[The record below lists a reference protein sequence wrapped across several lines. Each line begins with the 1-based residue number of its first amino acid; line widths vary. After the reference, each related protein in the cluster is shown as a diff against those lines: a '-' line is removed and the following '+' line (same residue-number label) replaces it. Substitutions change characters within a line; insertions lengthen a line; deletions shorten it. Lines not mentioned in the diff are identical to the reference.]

1 MNNYEKYEELS
12 NEKLCVMA
20 QNGDNLAKEYLIIK
34 NDKLIRYCV
43 NKFFKYESNEFCF
56 EELYNESC
64 IGMCAAIKNYNP
76 ATGNAFS
83 TFAVHHMMGRVKLA
97 LRSTADGKAFRVG
110 RDQKMQ
116 YSKVLDAQDKLRQS
130 LMREPTTEELAKEV
144 NLDIKYVEW
153 LIMINN
159 NHCSMQEVKFENKHS
174 EQDNI
179 LIIDSLENKD
189 NPDEEQVIMNIALKE
204 ALDELPER
212 DRKIIELRYL
222 KGLPQHMVADKLNTS
237 QCMISRH
244 EKKILAKLKKA
255 LGGVRYD
262 D

>member
-1 MNNYEKYEELS
+1 MNNFKGFTNEELVI
-12 NEKLCVMA
+12 LA
-20 QNGDNLAKEYLIIK
+20 QEGNKEAKKALIEN

-43 NKFFKYESNEFCF
+43 NKFFKYESIEFCF
-56 EELYNESC
+56 EELYNEAV

-130 LMREPTTEELAKEV
+130 LMREPNIEELAKEV

-204 ALDELPER
+204 ALDKLPER

-222 KGLPQHMVADKLNTS
+222 KGLPQHIVADKLNTS

-244 EKKILAKLKKA
+244 EKKILRKLREA

>member
-1 MNNYEKYEELS
+1 MNNYKGFTNEE
-12 NEKLCVMA
+12 LCVMS
-20 QNGDNLAKEYLIIK
+20 QNGDKEAKKALIEN
-34 NDKLIRYCV
+34 NDKLVRYCV

-56 EELYNESC
+56 EEFYNEAI
-64 IGMCAAIKNYNP
+64 IGMMAAIKNYNP

-153 LIMINN
+153 LIIINN
-159 NHCSMQEVKFENKHS
+159 QHCSMQEVKFENKHS

-204 ALDELPER
+204 ALDKLPER

-244 EKKILAKLKKA
+244 EKKILRKLREA
-255 LGGVRYD
+255 LGGARYD

>member
-1 MNNYEKYEELS
+1 MNSYKDFTNEE
-12 NEKLCVMA
+12 LCVMS
-20 QNGDNLAKEYLIIK
+20 QNGDKEAKKALIEN

-43 NKFFKYESNEFCF
+43 NKFYKYESIEFCF
-56 EELYNESC
+56 EELYNEGC
-64 IGMCAAIKNYNP
+64 IGFIAAINNFDPTK
-76 ATGNAFS
+76 GFAFS
-83 TFAVHHMMGRVKLA
+83 TFAVHHTMGRIKLA
-97 LRSTADGKAFRVG
+97 LRNNADGKSFRIG

-130 LMREPTTEELAKEV
+130 LMREPTIEELSKEV
-144 NLDIKYVEW
+144 NLDIKYIEW
-153 LIMINN
+153 LIIINN

-189 NPDEEQVIMNIALKE
+189 NPDEEQVVMNIALKE
-204 ALDELPER
+204 ALDKLPER

-244 EKKILAKLKKA
+244 EKKILRKLREA

>member
-1 MNNYEKYEELS
+1 MNNYKGFTNEELVI
-12 NEKLCVMA
+12 LA
-20 QNGDNLAKEYLIIK
+20 QEGNKEAKKALIEN

-43 NKFFKYESNEFCF
+43 NKFFKYESIEFCF
-56 EELYNESC
+56 EELYNEAV

-130 LMREPTTEELAKEV
+130 LMREPSIEELAKEV
-144 NLDIKYVEW
+144 DLDIKYVEW

-204 ALDELPER
+204 ALDKLPER

>member
-1 MNNYEKYEELS
+1 MNSYKGFTNEELVI
-12 NEKLCVMA
+12 LA
-20 QNGDNLAKEYLIIK
+20 QEGNKEAKKVLIEN

-43 NKFFKYESNEFCF
+43 NKFFKYESIEFCF
-56 EELYNESC
+56 EELYNEAV

-204 ALDELPER
+204 ALDKLPER

-222 KGLPQHMVADKLNTS
+222 KGLPQHIVADKLNTS

-244 EKKILAKLKKA
+244 EKKILRKLREA

>member
-1 MNNYEKYEELS
+1 MNSYKGYEELN
-12 NEKLCVMA
+12 NEKLCEMA
-20 QNGDNLAKEYLIIK
+20 QNGDYLAKEYLITK

-43 NKFFKYESNEFCF
+43 NRFFKYESNEFNF
-56 EELYNESC
+56 NELYNEGC
-64 IGMCAAIKNYNP
+64 IGFIAAINNFDSTK
-76 ATGNAFS
+76 GFAFS
-83 TFAVHHMMGRVKLA
+83 TFAVHHIMGRIKLA
-97 LRSTADGKAFRVG
+97 LRNNADGKSFRVG
-110 RDQKMQ
+110 REQKMQ
-116 YSKVLDAQDKLRQS
+116 YSKVLDAEDKLRQT
-130 LMREPTTEELAKEV
+130 LMREPTLEELAKEV
-144 NLDIKYVEW
+144 DLDIKYIEW

-189 NPDEEQVIMNIALKE
+189 NPDEERVIMNIALKE
-204 ALDELPER
+204 ALDKLPER

-222 KGLPQHMVADKLNTS
+222 EGLPQHIVADKLNTS

-255 LGGVRYD
+255 LGGFRYD

>member
-1 MNNYEKYEELS
+1 MNSYKGFTNEELVI
-12 NEKLCVMA
+12 LA
-20 QNGDNLAKEYLIIK
+20 QEGNKEAKKALIEN

-43 NKFFKYESNEFCF
+43 NKFFKYESIEFCF
-56 EELYNESC
+56 EELYNEAV

-130 LMREPTTEELAKEV
+130 LMREPSIEELAKEV
-144 NLDIKYVEW
+144 DLDIKYVEW

-204 ALDELPER
+204 ALDKLPER

-222 KGLPQHMVADKLNTS
+222 KGLPQHIVADKLNTS

-244 EKKILAKLKKA
+244 EKKILRKLREA

>member
-1 MNNYEKYEELS
+1 MNNNYKDWTNEELVI
-12 NEKLCVMA
+12 LA
-20 QNGDNLAKEYLIIK
+20 QSGNKEAKEALIK
-34 NDKLIRYCV
+34 NNDKLIRYCV
-43 NKFFKYESNEFCF
+43 NRFFKYESNQFCF
-56 EELYNESC
+56 DELYNEGC
-64 IGMCAAIKNYNP
+64 IGFIAAINNFDPDK
-76 ATGNAFS
+76 GFAFS
-83 TFAVHHMMGRVKLA
+83 TFAVHHTLGRIKLA
-97 LRSTADGKAFRVG
+97 LRNSADGKAFRVG
-110 RDQKMQ
+110 RDQKMM
-116 YSKVLDAQDKLRQS
+116 YSKVLDVEDKLRQT
-130 LMREPTTEELAKEV
+130 LMREPTIEELAKEV

-204 ALDELPER
+204 ALDKLPER

-222 KGLPQHMVADKLNTS
+222 KGLPQHIVADKLNTS

>member
-1 MNNYEKYEELS
+1 MNSKFENWSNEELVI
-12 NEKLCVMA
+12 LA
-20 QNGDNLAKEYLIIK
+20 QQGNKEAKKALIEN

-43 NKFFKYESNEFCF
+43 NKFFKYESIEFCF
-56 EELYNESC
+56 EELYNEAV

-130 LMREPTTEELAKEV
+130 LMREPSIEELAKEV

-204 ALDELPER
+204 ALDKLPER

-262 D
+262 N

>member
-1 MNNYEKYEELS
+1 MNNYKGFTNEELVI
-12 NEKLCVMA
+12 LA
-20 QNGDNLAKEYLIIK
+20 QEGNKEAKKVLIEN

-43 NKFFKYESNEFCF
+43 NKFFKYESIEFCF
-56 EELYNESC
+56 EELYNEAV

-130 LMREPTTEELAKEV
+130 LMREPSIEELAKEV

-204 ALDELPER
+204 ALDKLPER

-222 KGLPQHMVADKLNTS
+222 KGLPQHIVADKLNTS

-244 EKKILAKLKKA
+244 EKKILRKLREA